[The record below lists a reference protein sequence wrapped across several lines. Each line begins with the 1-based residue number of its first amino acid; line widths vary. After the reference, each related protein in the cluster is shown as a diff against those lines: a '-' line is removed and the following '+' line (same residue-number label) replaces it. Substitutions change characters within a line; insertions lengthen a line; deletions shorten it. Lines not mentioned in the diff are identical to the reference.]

1 MDTRSKILIAAV
13 LAAILLPAV
22 YHGHYNVAML
32 IAGGIGYVLWSHF
45 REGTVAPAVRAFQKK
60 DYQRAKTLLAEIKNP
75 DRLRKRRRN
84 YYEFVMGNIAL
95 REERLDD
102 AEYHFQMASR
112 LPWRNDAEKGF
123 VLINLANISLRKK
136 KIDRVPKYLE
146 LARKLR
152 LTQRQ
157 QAIVG
162 KIEAELLRKN
172 TV

>member
-1 MDTRSKILIAAV
+1 MDTLSKTLIIAV
-13 LAAILLPAV
+13 LVAILPLAA
-22 YHGHYNVAML
+22 YHGHYNVAVL
-32 IAGGIGYVLWSHF
+32 LAGGIGYVLWSHL

-60 DYQRAKTLLAEIKNP
+60 DYERAKTLLAEIKKP
-75 DRLRKRRRN
+75 DRLRKGRRN

-95 REERLDD
+95 REERLDE
-102 AEYHFQMASR
+102 AEYHFQLASR
-112 LPWRNDAEKGF
+112 LPWRKDAEKGF

-136 KIDRVPKYLE
+136 NHDRVPKYLE
-146 LARKLR
+146 LASKLK

-162 KIEAELLRKN
+162 KIEAELRKN